1 MSIKKLLLI
10 GLVAGIV
17 SACDKVETD
26 AVVDKSTAV
35 SNTIKE
41 KVTSVTEDAARVVSD
56 TTNAVVDKT
65 KDIVDEAKT
74 TVSELAEKNT
84 QSDIDAEKERLAAE
98 AKSKSDGA
106 VDSVNKKIEDLKSSY

>member
-1 MSIKKLLLI
+1 MSVKKLLLI

-26 AVVDKSTAV
+26 AAIDKSKTV

-41 KVTSVTEDAARVVSD
+41 KVTSVTEDAARIVSD

-65 KDIVDEAKT
+65 KDIIDETKA
-74 TVSELAEKNT
+74 TVSELAEKNN
-84 QSDIDAEKERLAAE
+84 QSAIDAEKERLAADT
-98 AKSKSDGA
+98 KYKSDGA
-106 VDSVNKKIEDLKSSY
+106 VDSVNKKIEDLKSSF